1 MSMFFICFAI
11 IFVPKQTNELIE
23 KMNRSSVWARAN
35 YKPRGNTKHV
45 LICGDLRSTSLVE
58 FFSELFHEDHENMNL
73 NAVILQPEPPTP
85 EMHVVLRDPIF
96 SIVITYLEGSPLNDV
111 DLVRAK
117 ANQAIAIFLMGN
129 KFSSN
134 PDEEDAKT
142 ILQQFSIRR
151 FITSTQSCDQVFCL
165 QLIRPENRRHLSSE
179 DPDSD
184 KELVVCLNEM
194 KMGVIAKTCVFP
206 GTGTLIFNLLTSF
219 ADNDDDENDDGD
231 TNGPGSDEDCSD
243 DDNAEG
249 GGWMQEYQKGCDWE
263 IYTTEMADVFE
274 GAKFSVLAQNL
285 YSKLGVVLFALRIRE
300 LKGKGHVRVLLN
312 PADYIIPSKE
322 KYFIEG
328 FVIAKNKASSD
339 LSFQGGASSDIR
351 SSQLSLIATA
361 ITKGAE
367 VGTNAF
373 RRQSLAIGNRGGKH
387 DQTGGKQAGP
397 AGWQSIMSQY
407 ENPEVAQNQQ
417 EAMQKLEDDNLRRNF
432 FVRDIPADLA
442 EAVVKTSV
450 LDEYPYMNGHMIVI
464 AKGLS
469 NLFDFIRPLRAKYLG
484 RLKHIVLLYPY
495 DIPQSVWR
503 RISIFEGILVVRGS
517 PLEEADIRRAGIFRA
532 AQVVVL
538 ADPNSEQSTKSSSI
552 DALQDADAIFTY
564 HCVRRLNEKAQ
575 IMIEIVRHQN
585 VGYLDPSMSVNTQDG
600 DYKFTPQFAAGS
612 LFTSSMLDSIVCQV
626 KLYLFHFH
634 ILTYLFQAF
643 YNPQIIRVL
652 DKLISGTDFADD
664 VGQKNPLLAKRPK
677 VGIQAITGS
686 ALYQIPIPEDL
697 DTKTYGSLFKYLCKD
712 DIVPLG
718 LLRGVFANMSMG
730 AKSNKMAYV
739 FTNPPKD
746 TELFTCDR
754 VFVLS
759 QKVLTSTKSSNR
771 EILEAFMHAHSGPSQ
786 GRRRGTT
793 DDVGFDGLKD
803 EFADISNAQRT
814 LERALTSMSVDMS
827 KKFEAVLEAVE
838 NAKGGGS
845 SGGTHPGIQRQGS
858 TNSMNRLTTFGIM
871 KSNQESHNK

>member
-1 MSMFFICFAI
+1 
-11 IFVPKQTNELIE
+11 
-23 KMNRSSVWARAN
+23 MNRSSVWARAN

-45 LICGDLRSTSLVE
+45 LICGDLKSTSLLE

-73 NAVILQPEPPTP
+73 NAVILQPEPPTQ

-111 DLVRAK
+111 DLSRAK

-165 QLIRPENRRHLSSE
+165 QLIRPENRRHLSTE
-179 DPDSD
+179 DPDGD

-206 GTGTLIFNLLTSF
+206 GTGTMIFNLLTSF
-219 ADNDDDENDDGD
+219 ADNDDDDDDDGD

-243 DDNAEG
+243 DDNVEG

-274 GAKFSVLAQNL
+274 GARFSVLAQNL

-300 LKGKGHVRVLLN
+300 LKGKCHVRVLLN
-312 PADYIIPSKE
+312 PADYIIPPKD

-351 SSQLSLIATA
+351 SSQLSLIASA

-373 RRQSLAIGNRGGKH
+373 RRQSLAIGRGGGGKH
-387 DQTGGKQAGP
+387 DQLGGKQAGP
-397 AGWQSIMSQY
+397 VGWQSIMSQY
-407 ENPEVAQNQQ
+407 ENPDVAQNQQ
-417 EAMQKLEDDNLRRNF
+417 EAMQKIEDENLRKNF
-432 FVRDIPADLA
+432 FVRDVPLDLT
-442 EAVVKTSV
+442 EAMVKTSV
-450 LDEYPYMNGHMIVI
+450 LEEYPYMNGHMIVI

-484 RLKHIVLLYPY
+484 RLKHIVLLFPY

-538 ADPNSEQSTKSSSI
+538 ADPNSEQSSKSSSI

-626 KLYLFHFH
+626 RIRRSIKFYIKMSRVG
-634 ILTYLFQAF
+634 ILQPSNY
-643 YNPQIIRVL
+643 
-652 DKLISGTDFADD
+652 SS
-664 VGQKNPLLAKRPK
+664 VGQIDQWHR
-677 VGIQAITGS
+677 
-686 ALYQIPIPEDL
+686 
-697 DTKTYGSLFKYLCKD
+697 LF
-712 DIVPLG
+712 
-718 LLRGVFANMSMG
+718 
-730 AKSNKMAYV
+730 
-739 FTNPPKD
+739 
-746 TELFTCDR
+746 
-754 VFVLS
+754 
-759 QKVLTSTKSSNR
+759 
-771 EILEAFMHAHSGPSQ
+771 
-786 GRRRGTT
+786 RR
-793 DDVGFDGLKD
+793 
-803 EFADISNAQRT
+803 
-814 LERALTSMSVDMS
+814 
-827 KKFEAVLEAVE
+827 
-838 NAKGGGS
+838 
-845 SGGTHPGIQRQGS
+845 
-858 TNSMNRLTTFGIM
+858 
-871 KSNQESHNK
+871 